1 MAYEGR
7 SWYSRSEVADTI
19 FFFFPRAKLLVR
31 QIPSTVLGLPAST
44 CKEKQITFYFTPL
57 KGLSHEM
64 DLAFVDMYS
73 IASSRPK

>member
-19 FFFFPRAKLLVR
+19 LIFFPRAKLLVR
-31 QIPSTVLGLPAST
+31 HIPSTVLGLPAST
-44 CKEKQITFYFTPL
+44 CKEKQIVFFYTL

-64 DLAFVDMYS
+64 DLAFDDMYS
-73 IASSRPK
+73 IAGSRPI